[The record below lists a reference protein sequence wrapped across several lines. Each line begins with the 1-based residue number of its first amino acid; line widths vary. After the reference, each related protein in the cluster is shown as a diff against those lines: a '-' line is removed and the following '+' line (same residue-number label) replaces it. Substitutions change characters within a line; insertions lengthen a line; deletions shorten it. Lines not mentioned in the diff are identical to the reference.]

1 MPVKVLGRETL
12 LRESKATTHAIDR
25 HHCRKRHGFGR
36 GKRTLIR
43 RVLQLGGVPRLK
55 SYDWVRAHRV

>member
-1 MPVKVLGRETL
+1 M
-12 LRESKATTHAIDR
+12 LRESKATTQAIER
-25 HHCRKRHGFGR
+25 HHCRTRHGFGR

-55 SYDWVRAHRV
+55 SYDWVRAYKV